1 MDTRNEFK
9 GAVRGF
15 LLNMIL
21 FVASLPVIISLLFVI
36 LWSVLACPVSKL
48 LSSGFEP
55 YGWMVK
61 MDNLYKSLKLQL

>member
-9 GAVRGF
+9 RAVRRF

-21 FVASLPVIISLLFVI
+21 FVASLPVMFSLLFVI
-36 LWSVLACPVSKL
+36 LWSVLAYPVSKL

-61 MDNLYKSLKLQL
+61 MDNLYQSLKQQL